1 MVTDQQYRRLMK
13 LRRTEGTLASAA
25 AKAGMD
31 EKTARKYLRLGKPP
45 SQLRA
50 ARSYRTRADNFAE
63 VWRELEELLERE
75 PGLEALTLME
85 HLCRQY
91 PGKYQMGQLRT
102 LQRRVKRWR
111 AVSGPER
118 EVFFPQEHPPG
129 RQAQSDFTHMKEL
142 GVTIGGQPFDHLFY
156 HFTLTCSNWET
167 GTICFAESFESL
179 AEGLQNALW
188 ELGGVPAEHRTD
200 NLSAAIIRVGKRDEL
215 TAPYRGLLEHYGL
228 RASHNSPGRAHENG
242 DVEQS
247 HYRFKRAVGQA
258 LSLRGTR
265 DLATRDE
272 YAEFLRAL
280 LQRRNSLR
288 RERLATELAVLRP
301 LPALRLEDYSVEV
314 MKVTRNSTI
323 TVRHNLYSV
332 PSQLIGERVEV
343 RVFAE
348 QLQVWFGSSRVA
360 EMPRLRGES
369 RQAINY
375 RHVIHSLVRKPG
387 AFAHYRYQQCLFPRL
402 LFRVAYDQLREQY
415 PATAERQYVKLLELA
430 ATTSEEKVEATLRQL
445 VESGTIISYDRVASS
460 CRSSAVV
467 ANRPLTVAPVIIELA
482 TYDAL
487 LSPTEEVTEQWSM

>member
-45 SQLRA
+45 SQLRKG
-50 ARSYRTRADNFAE
+50 RSYRTRRDKFAA
-63 VWRELEELLERE
+63 VWPELEALLERE
-75 PGLEALTLME
+75 PSLEALTLME

-91 PGKYQMGQLRT
+91 PGQFQMSQLRT

-111 AVSGPER
+111 AVAGPEQ
-118 EVFFPQEHPPG
+118 EVFFPQAHPPG
-129 RQAQSDFTHMKEL
+129 RQAQSDFTHMKKL
-142 GVTIGGQPFDHLFY
+142 GVTIAGQPFAHLFY
-156 HFTLTCSNWET
+156 HFTLVYSNWET

-188 ELGGVPAEHRTD
+188 ELGGVPLEHRTD
-200 NLSAAIIRVGKRDEL
+200 NLSAAIVRKGQRDEL
-215 TAPYRGLLEHYGL
+215 TVPYRGLLAHYEL

-247 HYRFKRAVGQA
+247 HHRFKRAVEQA
-258 LSLRGTR
+258 LLLRGRR
-265 DLATRDE
+265 DFASRAE
-272 YAEFLRAL
+272 YGEFLREL
-280 LQRRNSLR
+280 LGRRNSLR

-301 LPALRLEDYSVEV
+301 LPAHRLEDYSVAV
-314 MKVTRNSTI
+314 VKVTRNSTI

-332 PSQLIGERVEV
+332 PSQLIGERVEA

-348 QLQVWFGSSRVA
+348 QLQVWFGGSCVA
-360 EMPRLRGES
+360 QMPRLRGEG

-402 LFRVAYDQLREQY
+402 MFRVAYDQLGEQY

-430 ATTSEEKVEATLRQL
+430 ATTSEERVELALRQL
-445 VESGTIISYDRVASS
+445 VDSGTVISYERVAALCHSLL
-460 CRSSAVV
+460 AV
-467 ANRPLTVAPVIIELA
+467 AAKPLTLTPVRIELA
-482 TYDAL
+482 SYDGL
-487 LSPTEEVTEQWSM
+487 LRLTEEVAEQWNM

>member
-1 MVTDQQYRRLMK
+1 MK
-13 LRRTEGTLASAA
+13 LRRTEQSVASAA

-45 SQLRA
+45 SQMRQV
-50 ARSYRTRADNFAE
+50 RSYRTRADNFAG

-91 PGKYQMGQLRT
+91 PGQYQMGQLRT

-111 AVSGPER
+111 AMAGPER
-118 EVFFPQEHPPG
+118 EVFFPQEHAPG

-142 GVTIGGQPFDHLFY
+142 GVTIAGQPFDHLFY

-167 GTICFAESFESL
+167 GTICFGESFESL

-188 ELGGVPAEHRTD
+188 ELGGVPGEHRTD
-200 NLSAAIIRVGKRDEL
+200 NLSAAITRVGKRDDL
-215 TAPYRGLLEHYGL
+215 TVPYRGLLAHYGL

-247 HYRFKRAVGQA
+247 HHRFKRAVEQS
-258 LSLRGTR
+258 LLLRGR
-265 DLATRDE
+265 REFASREE
-272 YAEFLRAL
+272 YAEFLRTL
-280 LQRRNSLR
+280 LGRRNSLR
-288 RERLATELAVLRP
+288 REKLATELAVLRP
-301 LPALRLEDYSVEV
+301 LPARRLEDYSVEV
-314 MKVTRNSTI
+314 VKVTRNSTI

-332 PSQLIGERVEV
+332 PSQLIGERVEA

-348 QLQVWFGSSRVA
+348 HLQVWFGGSCLA
-360 EMPRLRGES
+360 QMPRLRGEG

-387 AFAHYRYQQCLFPRL
+387 AFAHYRYQQSLFPRL
-402 LFRVAYDQLREQY
+402 LFRVAYDQLGEQY

-430 ATTSEEKVEATLRQL
+430 ASTSEEKVEATLRQL
-445 VESGTIISYDRVASS
+445 VESGTVISYERVAAV
-460 CRSSAVV
+460 CRSSASV
-467 ANRPLTVAPVIIELA
+467 AAQPLTLAPVLIELA
-482 TYDAL
+482 SYDGL
-487 LSPTEEVTEQWSM
+487 LSLTEEVAEQWNM

>member
-1 MVTDQQYRRLMK
+1 MK
-13 LRRTEGTLASAA
+13 LRRTERRVASAA

-45 SQLRA
+45 SQLQQ
-50 ARSYRTRADNFAE
+50 ARSYRTRVDNFAG
-63 VWRELEELLERE
+63 VWRELEEMLERE

-91 PGKYQMGQLRT
+91 PGKFQMGQLRT
-102 LQRRVKRWR
+102 LQRQVKRWR
-111 AVSGPER
+111 AMAGPER

-129 RQAQSDFTHMKEL
+129 RQGQSDFTHMKEL
-142 GVTIGGQPFDHLFY
+142 GVTIAGQPFDHLFY

-188 ELGGVPAEHRTD
+188 ELGAVPAEHRTD
-200 NLSAAIIRVGKRDEL
+200 NLSAAIIRVGKRDDL
-215 TAPYRGLLEHYGL
+215 TAPYRGLLAHYGM

-247 HYRFKRAVGQA
+247 HHRFKRAVEQA
-258 LSLRGTR
+258 LLLRGRRDFSTR
-265 DLATRDE
+265 EE
-272 YAEFLRAL
+272 YTEFLRTL
-280 LQRRNSLR
+280 LRRRNSLR

-301 LPALRLEDYSVEV
+301 LPARRLEDYSVEV
-314 MKVTRNSTI
+314 VKVTRNSTI

-332 PSQLIGERVEV
+332 PSQLIGERVEA

-348 QLQVWFGSSRVA
+348 QLQVWFGGSCVA
-360 EMPRLRGES
+360 QMSRLRGEG

-402 LFRVAYDQLREQY
+402 LFRVAYDQLGEQY

-430 ATTSEEKVEATLRQL
+430 ASTSEERVEAALRQL
-445 VESGTIISYDRVASS
+445 VDCGTVISYERVVAL
-460 CRSSAVV
+460 CRSAQAV
-467 ANRPLTVAPVIIELA
+467 ATKPLTLAPVRIELA
-482 TYDAL
+482 TYDGL
-487 LSPTEEVTEQWSM
+487 LSPTEEVAEQWNM

>member
-1 MVTDQQYRRLMK
+1 MK
-13 LRRTEGTLASAA
+13 LRRTERSVASAA

-45 SQLRA
+45 SQLQQ
-50 ARSYRTRADNFAE
+50 ARSYRTRADNFAG

-91 PGKYQMGQLRT
+91 PGKFQMGQLRT

-111 AVSGPER
+111 AMAGPER

-142 GVTIGGQPFDHLFY
+142 GVTIAGQPFDHLFY

-188 ELGGVPAEHRTD
+188 ELGAVPAEHRTD

-215 TAPYRGLLEHYGL
+215 TVPYRGLLAHYGL

-247 HYRFKRAVGQA
+247 HHRFKRAVEQA
-258 LSLRGTR
+258 LLLRGRR
-265 DLATRDE
+265 DFVSREE
-272 YAEFLRAL
+272 YTEFLRTL
-280 LQRRNSLR
+280 LRRRNSLR
-288 RERLATELAVLRP
+288 RERLTTELAVLRP
-301 LPALRLEDYSVEV
+301 LPARRLEDYSVEV
-314 MKVTRNSTI
+314 VKVTRNSTI

-332 PSQLIGERVEV
+332 PSQLIGERVEA

-348 QLQVWFGSSRVA
+348 QLQVWFGGSCVA
-360 EMPRLRGES
+360 QVPRLRGEG

-402 LFRVAYDQLREQY
+402 LFRVAYDQLGEQY

-430 ATTSEEKVEATLRQL
+430 ASTSEERVEAALRQL
-445 VESGTIISYDRVASS
+445 VDSGTVINYER
-460 CRSSAVV
+460 VV
-467 ANRPLTVAPVIIELA
+467 ALCHSAAAVADKPLTLAPVRIELA
-482 TYDAL
+482 SYDGL
-487 LSPTEEVTEQWSM
+487 LSLTEEVAEQWSM

>member
-1 MVTDQQYRRLMK
+1 MK
-13 LRRTEGTLASAA
+13 LRRTEPTLASAA

-31 EKTARKYLRLGKPP
+31 EKTARKYLKASKPP
-45 SQLRA
+45 SQMRR
-50 ARSYRTRADNFAE
+50 ARSYLTRADNFAG

-91 PGKYQMGQLRT
+91 PGQFEMGQLRT

-111 AVSGPER
+111 AVAGPER

-142 GVTIGGQPFDHLFY
+142 EVTIAGQPFDHLFY

-167 GTICFAESFESL
+167 GTICFGESFESL

-188 ELGGVPAEHRTD
+188 ELGAVPAEHRTD

-215 TAPYRGLLEHYGL
+215 TAPYRGLLAHYGL

-247 HYRFKRAVGQA
+247 HHRFKRAVGQA

-265 DLATRDE
+265 DFATRDN
-272 YAEFLRAL
+272 YADFLRML

-288 RERLATELAVLRP
+288 RERLATELTVLRP
-301 LPALRLEDYSVEV
+301 LPARRLEDYSVV
-314 MKVTRNSTI
+314 MVKVTRNSTI
-323 TVRHNLYSV
+323 AVRDNLYSV
-332 PSQLIGERVEV
+332 PSPLIGERVEV

-348 QLQVWFGSSRVA
+348 QLQVWFGSRCVA
-360 EMPRLRGES
+360 KMPRLRGEG
-369 RQAINY
+369 RHAINY

-387 AFAHYRYQQCLFPRL
+387 AFAHYRFQQCLFPRL

-430 ATTSEEKVEATLRQL
+430 ATTSEDQVEAILRQL
-445 VESGTIISYDRVASS
+445 VESGTVISYERVVGA
-460 CRSSAVV
+460 CRSFEGV
-467 ANRPLTVAPVIIELA
+467 ANQPLTVAPAIIELA
-482 TYDAL
+482 SYDAL
-487 LSPTEEVTEQWSM
+487 LSLTAEVIEQWSM

>member
-13 LRRTEGTLASAA
+13 LRRTEPTLASAA

-31 EKTARKYLRLGKPP
+31 EKTARKYLKASKPP
-45 SQLRA
+45 SQMRR
-50 ARSYRTRADNFAE
+50 ARSYLTRADNFAG

-91 PGKYQMGQLRT
+91 PGQFEMGQLRT

-111 AVSGPER
+111 AVAGPER
-118 EVFFPQEHPPG
+118 EVFLPQEHPPG

-142 GVTIGGQPFDHLFY
+142 EVTIAGQPFDHLFY

-167 GTICFAESFESL
+167 GTICFGESFESL

-188 ELGGVPAEHRTD
+188 ELGAVPAEHRTD

-215 TAPYRGLLEHYGL
+215 TAPYRGLLAHYGL

-247 HYRFKRAVGQA
+247 HHRFKRAVGQA

-265 DLATRDE
+265 DFATRDN
-272 YAEFLRAL
+272 YADFLRML

-288 RERLATELAVLRP
+288 RERLATELTVLRP
-301 LPALRLEDYSVEV
+301 LPARRLEDYSVV
-314 MKVTRNSTI
+314 MVKVTRNSTI
-323 TVRHNLYSV
+323 AVRDNLYSV
-332 PSQLIGERVEV
+332 PSPLIGERVEV

-348 QLQVWFGSSRVA
+348 QLQVWFGSRCVA
-360 EMPRLRGES
+360 KMPRLRGEG
-369 RQAINY
+369 RHAINY

-387 AFAHYRYQQCLFPRL
+387 AFAHYRFQQCLFPRL

-430 ATTSEEKVEATLRQL
+430 ATTSEDQVEAILRQL
-445 VESGTIISYDRVASS
+445 VESGTVISYERVVGA
-460 CRSSAVV
+460 CRSFEGV
-467 ANRPLTVAPVIIELA
+467 ANQPLTVAPAIIELA
-482 TYDAL
+482 SYDAL
-487 LSPTEEVTEQWSM
+487 LSLTAEVIEQWSM

>member
-1 MVTDQQYRRLMK
+1 MVTEQQYRRLMK
-13 LRRTEGTLASAA
+13 LHRTERTLASAA

-45 SQLRA
+45 SQLRQ
-50 ARSYRTRADNFAE
+50 ARSYRTRRDNFAG
-63 VWRELEELLERE
+63 VWRELAEMLERE

-85 HLCRQY
+85 HLCREY
-91 PGKYQMGQLRT
+91 PGQYQMGQLRT
-102 LQRRVKRWR
+102 LPRRVKRWR
-111 AVSGPER
+111 AVAGPER
-118 EVFFPQEHPPG
+118 EVFFPQVHPPG
-129 RQAQSDFTHMKEL
+129 WQAQSDFTHMKEL
-142 GVTIGGQPFDHLFY
+142 EVTIGGQPFDHLFY

-188 ELGGVPAEHRTD
+188 ELGAVPIEHRTD

-215 TAPYRGLLEHYGL
+215 TAPYRGLLAHYGL

-247 HYRFKRAVGQA
+247 HHRFKRAVNQA
-258 LSLRGTR
+258 LMMRGRR
-265 DLATRDE
+265 DFATREE
-272 YAEFLRAL
+272 YAEFLRQL

-301 LPALRLEDYSVEV
+301 LPARRLEDYSVEV
-314 MKVTRNSTI
+314 VKVTRNSTV

-332 PSQLIGERVEV
+332 PSQLIGQRVEV

-348 QLQVWFGSSRVA
+348 QLQVWFGGSCMAR
-360 EMPRLRGES
+360 MPRLRGES

-387 AFAHYRYQQCLFPRL
+387 AFAHYGYQQCLFPRL

-415 PATAERQYVKLLELA
+415 PATADRQYVKLLELA
-430 ATTSEEKVEATLRQL
+430 ATRSEEQVEATLRQL
-445 VESGTIISYDRVASS
+445 VESGTVISYERVAAL
-460 CRSSAVV
+460 CRA
-467 ANRPLTVAPVIIELA
+467 AATATIRPLTLQPVLIELA
-482 TYDAL
+482 PYDAL
-487 LSPTEEVTEQWSM
+487 LSPTEEVAEPWSM

>member
-13 LRRTEGTLASAA
+13 LRRTEPTLASAA

-31 EKTARKYLRLGKPP
+31 EKTARKYLKASKPP
-45 SQLRA
+45 SQMRR
-50 ARSYRTRADNFAE
+50 ARSYLTRADNFAG

-91 PGKYQMGQLRT
+91 PGQFEMGQLRT

-111 AVSGPER
+111 AVAGPER

-142 GVTIGGQPFDHLFY
+142 EVTIAGQPFDHLFY

-167 GTICFAESFESL
+167 GTICFGESFESL

-188 ELGGVPAEHRTD
+188 ELGAVPAEHRTD

-215 TAPYRGLLEHYGL
+215 TAPYRGLLAHYGL

-247 HYRFKRAVGQA
+247 HHRFKRAVGQA

-265 DLATRDE
+265 DFATRDN
-272 YAEFLRAL
+272 YADFLRML

-288 RERLATELAVLRP
+288 RERLATELTVLRP
-301 LPALRLEDYSVEV
+301 LPARRLEDYSVV
-314 MKVTRNSTI
+314 MVKVTRNSTI
-323 TVRHNLYSV
+323 AVRDNLYSV
-332 PSQLIGERVEV
+332 PSPLIGERVEV

-348 QLQVWFGSSRVA
+348 QLQVWFGSRCVA
-360 EMPRLRGES
+360 KMPRLRGEG
-369 RQAINY
+369 RHAINY

-387 AFAHYRYQQCLFPRL
+387 AFAHYRFQQCLFPRL

-430 ATTSEEKVEATLRQL
+430 ATTSEDQVEAILRQL
-445 VESGTIISYDRVASS
+445 VESGTVISYERVVGA
-460 CRSSAVV
+460 CRSFEGV
-467 ANRPLTVAPVIIELA
+467 ANQPLTVAPAIIELA
-482 TYDAL
+482 SYDAL
-487 LSPTEEVTEQWSM
+487 LSLTAEVIEQWSM